1 MCFKKGEK
9 MSDLLNLTNQFVN
22 KIDELIKNELKTEK
36 SSLIKKSHGNMVG
49 SPECCKENSYIYFL
63 YNDNKEIIYI
73 GETGK
78 SIKRRLFTD
87 GSGAHC
93 NKNWFINVKVV
104 KYYKNSEMK
113 SNARKI
119 IERALIKK
127 YNPKNNGE

>member
-1 MCFKKGEK
+1 VCFKKGEK
-9 MSDLLNLTNQFVN
+9 VSDLLNLTNQFAN
-22 KIDELIKNELKTEK
+22 KVDELIKSELKAE
-36 SSLIKKSHGNMVG
+36 SLSLIKKSHGNMMG

-63 YNDNKEIIYI
+63 YNDNKGIIYI

-93 NKNWFINVKVV
+93 NKDWFVNVK
-104 KYYKNSEMK
+104 KIEYYKNNEMK
-113 SNARKI
+113 SNTRKI

-127 YNPKNNGE
+127 YNPKYNRE